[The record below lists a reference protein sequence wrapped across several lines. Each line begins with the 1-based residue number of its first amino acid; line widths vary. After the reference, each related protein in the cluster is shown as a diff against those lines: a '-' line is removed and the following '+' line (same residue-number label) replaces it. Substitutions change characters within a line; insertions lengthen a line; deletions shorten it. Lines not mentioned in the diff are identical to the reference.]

1 MKIYRICIVFS
12 ALFILSACDTLP
24 KRDPDF
30 SPVQPADLR
39 PPMQNNGAIYQ

>member
-1 MKIYRICIVFS
+1 LTSV
-12 ALFILSACDTLP
+12 ILAGCDTLP

-39 PPMQNNGAIYQ
+39 PPIQKNGAIYQAGYVLIL